1 MLANRIFTREIL
13 LRKRF
18 ADDDFVRFV
27 EALAGIKNLSPQQR
41 NPQRPKITWISPP
54 NDRVLALPLRK
65 RRMFR
70 DPETAVP
77 AVALSGNESDQSCRL
92 DPRQGAHALQQRF
105 IKSYALRVMT
115 ILCFRQAK
123 THGEHII
130 CDTAEFGG
138 A

>member
-1 MLANRIFTREIL
+1 MLADRIFTIEIL

-18 ADDDFVRFV
+18 ADYDFVRFV
-27 EALAGIKNLSPQQR
+27 QALAGIKNLSAQQR
-41 NPQRPKITWISPP
+41 NPKRRKITWIGPP

-65 RRMFR
+65 RRMLR

-77 AVALSGNESDQSCRL
+77 AVALSWNQSDQSCRL
-92 DPRQGAHALQQRF
+92 DSRQRAHALQQPF

-130 CDTAEFGG
+130 CDTAELGG